1 MKKDFYQFERYSSK
15 TKRVNIPVPTFDL
28 VDWEGKPS
36 KIKSILTGIFGGRN
50 MPPKYL
56 IGRDRITER
65 LHTWLD
71 EKNEDGSSY
80 LITGYRGMGKTCFVN
95 RVLDELVRE
104 PYPWE
109 NIFGIV
115 FILSIVGGFVCPYSF
130 AFAAIMAFVLYW
142 CIYLRYKREEDRRRE
157 NFLCK
162 AQNRYWDEHRC
173 VASANTPSTQDTSFI
188 QIKNNL
194 KEKEWE
200 RINRFLHNETYRH
213 KSFDRISVNVNLGQ
227 EILDEREIL
236 CVLASQLYSKYRHF
250 VLSPIS
256 NMWMWLRYS
265 ISVPLGYILLERLCA
280 IWLPDSLGH
289 WLSAPLSI
297 VLAILLSIVL
307 FYAIRTHPFGIL
319 YQLKV
324 LSQRINAALTQETGL
339 KAGYYGS
346 SVNSG
351 QSYSY
356 PIATTREI
364 ESQLI
369 DILERI
375 EKTKGPQIFFV
386 FDELDKIDVPY
397 KAGNEFQPEF
407 SNERYL
413 SGGGTS
419 RKRKTTVLHLLGN
432 LKYFT
437 STAKAKFIFIAGR
450 EMYDAYLADMTDRE
464 SAISSLF
471 NGIIYVD
478 SFCKNEKSEK
488 DVLYNAETFIV
499 RQLVPHSYIEKKVLD
514 RYIECKLTDE
524 IYTNID
530 INLKLYYEYLTTSY
544 SSVLLKEK
552 DKDKE
557 DCTTKNNDDP
567 VQTFNEVR
575 DAIDKV
581 IILLYHFTFYLY
593 HISNG
598 SPKKMRLNFENFI
611 RPIKDPNDF
620 KLRKGKVKNPL
631 EEGDLDIH
639 IPAKCHNLLSFG
651 EKEQRVIGFVHYI
664 SFPVNQ
670 VFTDANQYG
679 DKLLVSASFL
689 INHIYK
695 HHSGGFSWRNIEQTP
710 ELLEVYRIPEFR
722 SFIDSILNFLLQT
735 HIIKIP
741 CGLYQYKFRKH
752 IAEEISLASK
762 ISEEISAIFNFA
774 LDESQTVKHHYL
786 ELRKK
791 HVEALNDENSQS
803 PNSITGIH
811 HILGD
816 LYMADEE
823 YNNAIFEYQAALSVI
838 TPLLQNGDN
847 SESCDPSIVLA
858 YIRYMLKLGAAYE
871 KRRTFSSA
879 YNTYYEIINRLFH
892 FREFKEN
899 EFGLDYGVQK
909 KLEWPHYK
917 AVLYIQGKDGNLAG
931 TATRG
936 IGPAVLDGI
945 PDSLTYKTTGD
956 KLISDFSYLMT
967 PKKHTAVQRLSMLED
982 TQMIYQALLAKLF
995 VIEKM
1000 ELGGISRSHLDI
1012 IEGEFQ
1018 YLHLATNDAEKFL
1031 ISTDFF
1037 RRLGDIMYYKNGLI
1051 GFGFEHRNIGN
1062 RLGGKI
1068 EESFING
1075 LYYWGIDI
1083 ETEIHG
1089 FCRERQCFEHYEG
1102 ILKDMRYWHTRRFN
1116 PANELTLDF
1125 LKSRDL
1131 WGKVSCYIHDI
1142 EDCNKR
1148 RCELWRKNRNVPCFA
1163 CKYYNRSLRILMRNL
1178 FDIDIEE
1185 EKGKGDGIK
1194 SKTVIVL
1201 RKIVEGGS
1209 AKTMRQN
1216 HMIQLAELLD
1226 CLGNSMLSC
1235 ADVTY
1240 AKKGISGL
1248 FLSLFLHDANIMNE
1262 SLDKEN
1268 RADRYWLLR
1277 DRHRLAEK
1285 EEKDTKEEEEGK
1297 KDGLKLSKIET
1308 CLLYYWEAFI
1318 CFRYGNEQKKAAE
1331 SIKKILRVFQNY
1343 LKVSEVIVGSEEVG
1357 NKEKKLILKRKIV
1370 IGEFLNEIKNRLV
1383 KQSLICLY
1391 SHYNFI
1397 NLMEIQRLKW
1407 IFHTQLYENISLNRL
1422 SLFPDVEEILL
1433 TYYDLIRLCIVELC
1447 AKNADNRKMKGHAG
1461 TELDEKDISDCMEEV
1476 RRKYIERYSRNDPNT
1491 GGNPSK
1497 RISYT
1502 WKGIG
1507 ERNQDFTN
1515 RLIGIYNNI
1524 SMGALSHHHSIYER
1538 ILTLNFKAVL
1548 NQHILELTFPE
1559 MRGITGHDQ
1568 ECIRSYIDIFSEYF
1582 SLDNLILAEREEEF
1596 WKRFFRH
1603 ARLKNDGF
1611 VCIKSSCKNP
1621 KPIKLTMNE
1630 CESRKKNFVENRLQV
1645 LEYLICDSVYCL
1657 TEILETITP
1666 YTSTTLFT
1674 SSFMGSVYDS
1684 LHNWNIRFDALFKYY
1699 KTLDT
1704 LEDNGKQNNSEH
1716 EEWRQIEHGYEK
1728 YDKKLPYGCEG
1739 EIGAPSCGQGI
1750 TDDIDC
1756 TYLERVRYNEN
1767 TPKKSKK
1774 KGVKGNDF
1782 QMKWQ
1787 SVCPFYHVAQCQYKP
1802 SGLQIEG
1809 ETVPD
1814 LGEKGEKENLLKRF
1828 REIWEC
1834 NNVSD
1839 RFFESVISTID
1850 KPNIHYTLSNY
1861 SMEMALK
1868 SYRSTIEIHREG
1880 KEYRNMISKMHYLDD
1895 DLKNDTVQFD
1905 LAVERFKINN
1915 GFIKMKIIDLMRFGS
1930 NSLYDMERYCTDNE
1944 SRLPLHCRFMDLILN
1959 TYNPGNKQQKEN
1971 ETCPT

>member
-1 MKKDFYQFERYSSK
+1 MKKDFHQFDKYSSK

-28 VDWEGKPS
+28 V
-36 KIKSILTGIFGGRN
+36 GRSDGTYAKA
-50 MPPKYL
+50 PETRHKYL

-65 LHTWLD
+65 FHTWIGG
-71 EKNEDGSSY
+71 KNEDGGSY

-95 RVLDELVRE
+95 RVLDELIRE
-104 PYPWE
+104 PYTWE
-109 NIFGIV
+109 NIVGIA
-115 FILSIVGGFVCPYSF
+115 FFLSIIGGFVCLYSF
-130 AFAAIMAFVLYW
+130 VIATILAFVLYRW
-142 CIYLRYKREEDRRRE
+142 IYLRYKKEENDRRKF
-157 NFLCK
+157 FLKK
-162 AQNRYWDEHRC
+162 AQDRYRRKHSCRK
-173 VASANTPSTQDTSFI
+173 SADMRLSQETSCLK
-188 QIKNNL
+188 IKTGL
-194 KEKEWE
+194 EEKEWE

-256 NMWMWLRYS
+256 NVRMWGLYS
-265 ISVPLGYILLERLCA
+265 IFVPFSYILLRRLSV
-280 IWLPDSLGH
+280 ILLPGSLEH
-289 WLSAPLSI
+289 WLYALLPF
-297 VLAILLSIVL
+297 VLAFLLSIIL
-307 FYAIRTHPFGIL
+307 FYAIKSHPFGIL
-319 YQLKV
+319 HQLKI
-324 LSQRINAALTQETGL
+324 LSKRINAALTQETGI
-339 KAGYYGS
+339 KAGYHGS

-351 QSYSY
+351 QSYNY

-364 ESQLI
+364 ESQLT

-375 EKTKGPQIFFV
+375 SKTMGHPQIFFV
-386 FDELDKIDVPY
+386 FDELDKIEVPY
-397 KAGNEFQPEF
+397 KADNEFQPEF

-432 LKYFT
+432 LKFFT

-471 NGIIYVD
+471 NGIIYVE

-499 RQLVPHSYIEKKVLD
+499 RQLIPYSYIEEKVLD
-514 RYIECKLTDE
+514 RYIECKLNGE

-530 INLKLYYEYLTTSY
+530 INLKLYYEYLTISY
-544 SSVLLKEK
+544 SSALLK
-552 DKDKE
+552 DKVE
-557 DCTTKNNDDP
+557 DGEGSHSKNEDDSILIFND
-567 VQTFNEVR
+567 VR

-581 IILLYHFTFYLY
+581 MVLLYHFTFYLY

-611 RPIKDPNDF
+611 RPIKDPDAF
-620 KLRKGKVKNPL
+620 FLFKGKVESPL
-631 EEGDLDIH
+631 EKGDLDIH
-639 IPAKCHNLLSFG
+639 ITARCHNLLSFG

-695 HHSGGFSWRNIEQTP
+695 YHSGGFSWRNIEQTP

-774 LDESQTVKHHYL
+774 LDESQAVKHHYL

-791 HVEALNDENSQS
+791 HVEALNDEKSSS
-803 PNSITGIH
+803 PHSITGIH

-823 YNNAIFEYQAALSVI
+823 YNNAIFEYQAALSI
-838 TPLLQNGDN
+838 ISPSLRKKDNGD
-847 SESCDPSIVLA
+847 SCDPSIMLA

-871 KRRTFSSA
+871 KRRTYSSA
-879 YNTYYEIINRLFH
+879 YNTYFEIINQLFH

-899 EFGLDYGVQK
+899 EFGLDYCVQK
-909 KLEWPHYK
+909 KLEWPHYM
-917 AVLYIQGKDGNLAG
+917 AVLYIQGKGGNLTD
-931 TATRG
+931 TAAWK
-936 IGPAVLDGI
+936 IGPAVLDVI

-967 PKKHTAVQRLSMLED
+967 PKKHMAVQRLSMLED
-982 TQMIYQALLAKLF
+982 TQIIYQALLAKLF

-1000 ELGGISRSHLDI
+1000 ELGGITRSHLNI

-1051 GFGFEHRNIGN
+1051 GFGFEHRNTGD
-1062 RLGGKI
+1062 RHSGKI
-1068 EESFING
+1068 EELFING

-1083 ETEIHG
+1083 ETEIQN
-1089 FCRERQCFEHYEG
+1089 FCRERQCFEHYDG

-1116 PANELTLDF
+1116 PDMELTMDF
-1125 LKSRDL
+1125 LKSEDL
-1131 WGKVSCYIHDI
+1131 WNKVSKYVSDI
-1142 EDCNKR
+1142 DSCNKR

-1163 CKYYNRSLRILMRNL
+1163 CKYYNRSLRILMSNL
-1178 FDIDIEE
+1178 FGIDIEE
-1185 EKGKGDGIK
+1185 EKGKGNGIK
-1194 SKTVIVL
+1194 SKTVIIL
-1201 RKIVEGGS
+1201 RKIIEGGS

-1216 HMIQLAELLD
+1216 HMIQMAELLD

-1235 ADVTY
+1235 ADITD

-1268 RADRYWLLR
+1268 QADRYWLLR
-1277 DRHRLAEK
+1277 GRKFLVGKK
-1285 EEKDTKEEEEGK
+1285 ERETKEEEE

-1343 LKVSEVIVGSEEVG
+1343 LKVSEIIVGSEELG
-1357 NKEKKLILKRKIV
+1357 KKEKELILKRKIV

-1407 IFHTQLYENISLNRL
+1407 IFYTQMYENISLNRL

-1433 TYYDLIRLCIVELC
+1433 TYYDLIRLCIVEPGV
-1447 AKNADNRKMKGHAG
+1447 KNADNRKKKDYE
-1461 TELDEKDISDCMEEV
+1461 TLLDEKDISDCIEKI
-1476 RRKYIERYSRNDPNT
+1476 RREYIEKYSRNDPNS
-1491 GGNPSK
+1491 GGNSSK
-1497 RISYT
+1497 HINYT
-1502 WKGIG
+1502 WEGIKK
-1507 ERNQDFTN
+1507 RNQDFTN

-1524 SMGALSHHHSIYER
+1524 SMSALSHHHSIYER
-1538 ILTLNFKAVL
+1538 ILTLNFKATL
-1548 NQHILELTFPE
+1548 NQHILELIFPE

-1568 ECIRSYIDIFSEYF
+1568 ECIYRYIDIFNEYF
-1582 SLDNLILAEREEEF
+1582 SLDNLVLAKRGEEL
-1596 WKRFFRH
+1596 WKRFFHHIRF
-1603 ARLKNDGF
+1603 RNDGF
-1611 VCIKSSCKNP
+1611 VCTKSSCKNAEL
-1621 KPIKLTMNE
+1621 IKQTKDE
-1630 CESRKKNFVENRLQV
+1630 WEIRKKKFVENRLQV
-1645 LEYLICDSVYCL
+1645 LEYLIRDSVYCL

-1684 LHNWNIRFDALFKYY
+1684 LHKWNIRFDALFKYY
-1699 KTLDT
+1699 KMFDS
-1704 LEDNGKQNNSEH
+1704 LENSGKQSDSKLE
-1716 EEWRQIEHGYEK
+1716 EEWRQIEYEYEK
-1728 YDKKLPYGCEG
+1728 YDKTLPYGCKG
-1739 EIGAPSCGQGI
+1739 MNGVPSCSQVL

-1756 TYLERVRYNEN
+1756 AYFERVRYNEN
-1767 TPKKSKK
+1767 IPKKSRKES
-1774 KGVKGNDF
+1774 VKGNDF

-1802 SGLQIEG
+1802 SGLQMERGIVFG
-1809 ETVPD
+1809 
-1814 LGEKGEKENLLKRF
+1814 LGEKEEKKELLNLF
-1828 REIWEC
+1828 RRIWNC

-1868 SYRSTIEIHREG
+1868 SYRSTIEMHREG
-1880 KEYRNMISKMHYLDD
+1880 KDYKNMISKMHYLDD

-1915 GFIKMKIIDLMRFGS
+1915 GFIRMKITDLMRFGS
-1930 NSLYDMERYCTDNE
+1930 NSLYDIEKYCTDNE

-1959 TYNPGNKQQKEN
+1959 TYNPQ
-1971 ETCPT
+1971 